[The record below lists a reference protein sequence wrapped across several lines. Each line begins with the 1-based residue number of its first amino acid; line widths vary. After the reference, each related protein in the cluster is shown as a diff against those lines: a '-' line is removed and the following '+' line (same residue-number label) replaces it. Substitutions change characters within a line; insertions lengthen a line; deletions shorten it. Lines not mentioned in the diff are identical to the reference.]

1 MLELEQQQQNLL
13 YTIYVILRIVMFR
26 FPSNDD
32 RVEVSRDQLGNG
44 DVMCFWAPIRIKQI
58 S

>member
-44 DVMCFWAPIRIKQI
+44 DVMCF
-58 S
+58 